1 MSSVFA
7 RIADKAHIGSV
18 LGLWSFLG
26 YQVYQTGRNVL
37 EARVDN
43 KYQYTK
49 IFKKIDEKV
58 KEEEQD
64 KQNFNSIPDRYDADD
79 NSYLKKV
86 PNLQEPDNKN

>member
-7 RIADKAHIGSV
+7 RIADKAHIAGV